1 MNPTEENRSIPAYL
15 NYQKMKDKSTTRWV
29 LQATSGLI
37 LTGSGLSL
45 AIDAGISK
53 LQGGEWFWYGTGALV
68 VFQAGLCLVIDSTR
82 FR

>member
-1 MNPTEENRSIPAYL
+1 MSN
-15 NYQKMKDKSTTRWV
+15 KSTKRWII
-29 LQATSGLI
+29 QAVSGLL

>member
-1 MNPTEENRSIPAYL
+1 
-15 NYQKMKDKSTTRWV
+15 MKQKSTTRWV

-45 AIDAGISK
+45 AIDAGMTK
-53 LQGGEWFWYGTGALV
+53 MQGGDWFWYGTGALI
-68 VFQAGLCLVIDSTR
+68 VFQAGLCLVIDASR

>member
-1 MNPTEENRSIPAYL
+1 MNPTQENRCIPAYL
-15 NYQKMKDKSTTRWV
+15 IYQKMKNKSTTRWV